1 MGRLEGRFALITGAA
16 SGIGAATAK
25 RFADEGASIAALDL
39 AKSSD
44 DAWGPVA
51 RAAPVAF
58 FRDGVDVREEE
69 AVAAAVGDVASRFGR
84 IDILV
89 NAAGVAGMGAAAD
102 LAVEEWDRVIDTNLK
117 GSFLVAKHV
126 LPTMIRQGSGNI
138 IHIASVEG
146 LEGITGSV
154 AYNASKGGVVLMTK
168 NMAIDYGAS
177 GIRVNCL
184 CPGGIDTPMLD
195 LVKAK
200 GLEAV
205 HEQFRRRHLLNRFG
219 RPEEVAA
226 AALFL
231 ASDDAS
237 FITGSALVVDG
248 GWTAGFRVEPP
259 G

>member
-1 MGRLEGRFALITGAA
+1 M
-16 SGIGAATAK
+16 
-25 RFADEGASIAALDL
+25 
-39 AKSSD
+39 
-44 DAWGPVA
+44 
-51 RAAPVAF
+51 
-58 FRDGVDVREEE
+58 
-69 AVAAAVGDVASRFGR
+69 
-84 IDILV
+84 

-126 LPTMIRQGSGNI
+126 LPTMIGQGSGNI
-138 IHIASVEG
+138 VHIASVEG

-195 LVKAK
+195 LVKAE

-248 GWTAGFRVEPP
+248 GWTAGFRVEPTA
-259 G
+259 

>member
-25 RFADEGASIAALDL
+25 RFAEEGASVASLDL
-39 AKSSD
+39 AKPPD
-44 DAWGPVA
+44 DAWGAVA
-51 RAAPVAF
+51 RAAPVALF
-58 FRDGVDVREEE
+58 HDGVDVRDEE
-69 AVAAAVGDVASRFGR
+69 AVAAAVRDTAARFGR

-89 NAAGVAGMGAAAD
+89 NAAGVAGWGSAAD

-126 LPTMIRQGSGNI
+126 LPTMIHQGSGNI
-138 IHIASVEG
+138 VHVASVEG
-146 LEGITGSV
+146 LEGITGAV
-154 AYNASKGGVVLMTK
+154 AYNASKGGVVLMTR

-184 CPGGIDTPMLD
+184 CPGAIETPMLGLLGHED
-195 LVKAK
+195 LAPVR
-200 GLEAV
+200 
-205 HEQFRRRHLLNRFG
+205 EQMRRRHLLERFG

-237 FITGSALVVDG
+237 FVTGTALVVDG
-248 GWTAGFRVEPP
+248 GWTAGFRIEPTA
-259 G
+259 

>member
-51 RAAPVAF
+51 RTAPVAL
-58 FRDGVDVREEE
+58 FRDGVDVRDEQ
-69 AVAAAVGDVASRFGR
+69 AVAAAVADVASRFGR

-248 GWTAGFRVEPP
+248 GWTAGFRVEPT